1 MNEYDMRAM
10 VPTTPPL
17 SLLVGWFPIV
27 WHRPVHRILSINH
40 STFSLPHS
48 SQRLN
53 NEDFFLFCNL
63 RPVRLAGGLMADAG
77 SSREKKYR
85 WLLVADD

>member
-1 MNEYDMRAM
+1 MMNMIC
-10 VPTTPPL
+10 VPWCPHHTT
-17 SLLVGWFPIV
+17 LVGWFPIV

-48 SQRLN
+48 SQRFN
-53 NEDFFLFCNL
+53 NEDFFFCFATFK
-63 RPVRLAGGLMADAG
+63 PVRLTGGLMADAG
-77 SSREKKYR
+77 SFREKKYR